1 MKVTFELSL
10 EGESER
16 EETSLGRGNMEGPE
30 MERDV
35 EIFQKQQAGIEL
47 SEKRGSNSSEDG
59 EERLRVQSGWK
70 LLQK

>member
-10 EGESER
+10 EGESEW

-35 EIFQKQQAGIEL
+35 EIF
-47 SEKRGSNSSEDG
+47 
-59 EERLRVQSGWK
+59 
-70 LLQK
+70 